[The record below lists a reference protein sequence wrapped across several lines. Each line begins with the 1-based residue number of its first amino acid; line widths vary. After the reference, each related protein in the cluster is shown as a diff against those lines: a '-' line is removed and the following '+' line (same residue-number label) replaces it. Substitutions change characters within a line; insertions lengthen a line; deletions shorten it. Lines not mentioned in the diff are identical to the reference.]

1 MGDQQAGFDDDDGFE
16 VVKEKPK
23 REGQPREGQQQRRPF
38 EGESAFG
45 GGMPSFTRGGGN
57 R

>member
-1 MGDQQAGFDDDDGFE
+1 MSDQQAGFDDDDGFE
-16 VVKEKPK
+16 VVQEKK
-23 REGQPREGQQQRRPF
+23 KTHGQQRRGF

-45 GGMPSFTRGGGN
+45 SGMPSFTRGGGN